1 MFSWLKRIL
10 LLAIAVSG
18 LVFLWTGVKFAEPDL
33 VIKKEILT
41 GSTFSI
47 LAGQA
52 GLATATVNELLASV
66 KSVYD
71 LSQIAAGKELSFIF
85 DKTSGALKELI
96 YEIDRNELLSV
107 RNVSTSTTMNVWQA
121 VKSPIEYKIE
131 IAGAKGIIESSLYEA
146 IAEQGLDERL
156 ALVLAETFA
165 WQIDFAGE
173 IQKRDSFKVIYEK
186 KFRDGHYSH
195 PGKILAA
202 EFINAGQI
210 VRGFYWAGGESPAGH
225 YDENG
230 ESLQKIFLKS
240 PLQYKY
246 ISSGFSYARLN
257 PITKKVSPHRGIDYA
272 ANYGTPAVA
281 VGDGTVVQAG
291 WNGYY
296 GISVTIRHNDT
307 YRTVYGHFQSLARGI
322 RAGVKVKQGQVV
334 GYVGSTGLS
343 TGPHLHYEMHK
354 FNSYVNPFT
363 VEIPAVE
370 PLKEADQALF
380 GELVKKFTL
389 KLNQI

>member
-1 MFSWLKRIL
+1 MAL
-10 LLAIAVSG
+10 AVSG
-18 LVFLWTGVKFAEPDL
+18 LVFLWEQEKFSEPDL
-33 VIKKEILT
+33 IVKKEILA
-41 GSTFSI
+41 GSTFSV
-47 LAGQA
+47 LANQA
-52 GLATATVNELLASV
+52 GLATTTVNEILAGA

-71 LSQIAAGKELSFIF
+71 LSQITAGKELFFVF

-107 RNVSTSTTMNVWQA
+107 KNVSTSTVLSVWQA
-121 VKSPIEYKIE
+121 AKAPIEYKTE
-131 IAGAKGIIESSLYEA
+131 ATAAKGTIESSLYET
-146 IAEQGLDERL
+146 IAGQGLDERL
-156 ALVLAETFA
+156 ALALAETFA

-173 IQKRDSFKVIYEK
+173 IQKGDTFKVVYEK
-186 KFRDGHYSH
+186 KFRDENYSH

-202 EFINAGQI
+202 EFMNNGRII
-210 VRGFYWAGGESPAGH
+210 KGFYFEGGESPVGH

-281 VGDGTVVQAG
+281 VGDGTVTQAG

-322 RAGVKVKQGQVV
+322 RIGVKVKQGQVV

-370 PLKEADQALF
+370 PLKEADQPKF
-380 GELVKKFTL
+380 KELVKEYSS
-389 KLNQI
+389 KLARL